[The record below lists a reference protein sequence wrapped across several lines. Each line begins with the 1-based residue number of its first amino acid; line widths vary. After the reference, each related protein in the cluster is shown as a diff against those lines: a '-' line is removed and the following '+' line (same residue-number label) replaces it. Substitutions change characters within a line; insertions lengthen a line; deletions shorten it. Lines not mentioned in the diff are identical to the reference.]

1 MPLTGAYYPKAACC
15 NTDLALLL
23 CHRQQSEQ
31 QAIIRSP
38 QSVRKIGLRIP
49 ALHGAHA
56 RAALIADDKYD
67 PRNRLQQR
75 CLAALVTVLAPCTT
89 TYPSLSRST
98 TPAAKSVAGV
108 WPIATNTALVSSVLS
123 SPVTTLRTAMLL
135 TLAGATAGRLIVK
148 PGMAI
153 GAPVFC
159 VGEEVPVME
168 VTTVLVSRVMV
179 GLALARSTMICE
191 ARKLSRR

>member
-1 MPLTGAYYPKAACC
+1 MPLTDTYYPRAACC

-23 CHRQQSEQ
+23 CHRQQPEQ
-31 QAIIRSP
+31 QATISP
-38 QSVRKIGLRIP
+38 PPSVRKIGLRIQRCT
-49 ALHGAHA
+49 AAHA
-56 RAALIADDKYD
+56 RCADRLTISTIHAIACSK
-67 PRNRLQQR
+67 
-75 CLAALVTVLAPCTT
+75 
-89 TYPSLSRST
+89 TYPSSSRST

-135 TLAGATAGRLIVK
+135 TLAGATAGRLSVK

-168 VTTVLVSRVMV
+168 VTTVLVIRVMV